1 MLSGIN
7 ESGPNTW
14 WWDANYFRGLPY
26 APSTGWTDG
35 DRSGYRCFYAFLM
48 NENQVVGRVTFT
60 RVPAASSYAMVND
73 KYMQEGVRYYDG
85 TLAGAGAPNEL
96 GECPEPMAD
105 YTPFAGP
112 GQKPTVTYTLNGQLL
127 EVRNYKT
134 LATNTGITFQQVTST
149 DDQVTVVAYY
159 NGLPAIVVYYESMVP
174 GLVMN
179 SDLG

>member
-1 MLSGIN
+1 MLSGVN
-7 ESGPNTW
+7 ETGPNTW
-14 WWDANYFRGLPY
+14 WWDANYFRSLTY

-48 NENQVVGRVTFT
+48 NQGQAVGRVTFT
-60 RVPAASSYAMVND
+60 RVPGADSYAMVND

-85 TLAGAGAPNEL
+85 TLAPAGAPNEL
-96 GECPEPMAD
+96 GECPTPMAD
-105 YTPFAGP
+105 YTPFTGP

-134 LATNTGITFQQVTST
+134 LATNTGLTFQQVAST
-149 DDQVTVVAYY
+149 DDQVTVVAYF
-159 NGLPAIVVYYESMVP
+159 NNLPVIVVYYESLVP